1 MSLTIK
7 NATTDQN
14 RNSITKNTKDTKI
27 KNNITSETP
36 RNSRQLTGF
45 FIPLAIQAASQ
56 ALSYPLVAMVA
67 SRGPGGP
74 LNLAGLAQ
82 STTVMVFLGMFGITF
97 VTTGMVYA
105 ASREGYRTFRNVVLL
120 TGLGVIFV
128 QAALSI
134 PGVAHLLFGGLIG
147 LPPSIE
153 TPAKIT
159 LLTSIPVQFLFFLRT
174 PYLVIMYINKATAK
188 ASIATIGRIA
198 FTALL
203 SPIFSNTGLVGPVWA
218 VVCLTLPVA
227 LECLVAKLYADP
239 FIKGLNPSMVEIP
252 RASEI
257 FMFNLP
263 LSVGGYLLS
272 ASAIIMGA
280 FIARAPD
287 PERVLPVCYLA
298 LGLANPLAYA
308 ATRIQTTVLAF
319 PPTRLK
325 DPLTFRFAVAAGL
338 CLGMTPLIFIL
349 PGLMELYY
357 VTLQKLNPVDLNLVR
372 ITAIALIAYPL
383 SVAIRAQSEGLA
395 AWSKKPATVMAGH
408 SIFLLI
414 ILTSGFILLFV
425 GAQGYVICAVSLSL
439 GSLSSSATMRIL
451 MSRSRSK
458 PAPVAP
464 TTTSVGQIR

>member
-1 MSLTIK
+1 MTFVPLWCCLIHK
-7 NATTDQN
+7 ME
-14 RNSITKNTKDTKI
+14 
-27 KNNITSETP
+27 SETL

-82 STTVMVFLGMFGITF
+82 STTVMVFLGMFGITY

-105 ASREGYRTFRNVVLL
+105 ASREGYRRYRNVVLM
-120 TGLGVIFV
+120 TGLGVIVV
-128 QAALSI
+128 QAVLSI
-134 PGVAHLLFGGLIG
+134 PAVAHPLFGELIG

-153 TPAKIT
+153 KPAKIT
-159 LLTSIPVQFLFFLRT
+159 LLASIPVQFLFFLRT
-174 PYLVIMYINKATAK
+174 PYLVIMYISKTTAK

-203 SPIFSNTGLVGPVWA
+203 APIFSNIGLVGPVWA

-227 LECLVAKLYADP
+227 LECLVAKLFADP
-239 FIKGLNPSMVEIP
+239 FIKNLKPSAVAAP
-252 RASEI
+252 DAAEI

-263 LSVGGYLLS
+263 LSLGGYLLS

-287 PERVLPVCYLA
+287 PERVLPICYLA
-298 LGLANPLAYA
+298 MGLANPVAYA

-319 PPTRLK
+319 PPTSSK
-325 DPLTFRFAVAAGL
+325 DPLTFRFALAAGL
-338 CLGMTPLIFIL
+338 CLGLLPLIFIL
-349 PGLMELYY
+349 PGLIELYY
-357 VTLQKLNPVDLNLVR
+357 VTLQKLDPADLGLTR
-372 ITAIALIAYPL
+372 ITAIALVFYPL

-408 SIFLLI
+408 AIFLVAMLA
-414 ILTSGFILLFV
+414 SGVILLFS
-425 GAQGYVICAVSLSL
+425 GAQGYIICAVGLSL
-439 GSLSSSATMRIL
+439 GSLSSSATMRLL
-451 MSRSRSK
+451 MRRSRPK
-458 PAPVAP
+458 PTPVAP

>member
-1 MSLTIK
+1 MDSK
-7 NATTDQN
+7 
-14 RNSITKNTKDTKI
+14 
-27 KNNITSETP
+27 TP
-36 RNSRQLTGF
+36 RNGRQLTGF

-82 STTVMVFLGMFGITF
+82 STTVMVFLGIFGLAY

-105 ASREGYRTFRNVVLL
+105 ASREGYFRFRNVVLM
-120 TGLGVIFV
+120 TGLGVIIV
-128 QAALSI
+128 QALLSI
-134 PGVAHLLFGGLIG
+134 PAAAHLVFGEIIG

-153 TPAKIT
+153 APAKIT
-159 LLTSIPVQFLFFLRT
+159 LLASIPVQFLFFLRT

-198 FTALL
+198 FTVLLAL
-203 SPIFSNTGLVGPVWA
+203 IFSHMGLVGPIWA
-218 VVCLTLPVA
+218 VVCLTLPVG
-227 LECLVAKLYADP
+227 LECVVARLFAGP
-239 FIKGLNPSMVEIP
+239 FLKALSPSETEAP
-252 RASEI
+252 RAAEI
-257 FMFNLP
+257 FLFNLP
-263 LSVGGYLLS
+263 LSIGGYLLS
-272 ASAIIMGA
+272 ASALIMGA

-325 DPLTFRFAVAAGL
+325 DPLTFRFALAAGL
-338 CLGMTPLIFIL
+338 CLGLLPLIFIL
-349 PGLMELYY
+349 PGLTKLYY
-357 VTLQKLNPVDLNLVR
+357 VTLQKLNPADLNLVR
-372 ITAIALIAYPL
+372 ITAMALVFYPL
-383 SVAIRAQSEGLA
+383 AVSIRAQSEGMA

-408 SIFLLI
+408 SIYLLT
-414 ILTSGFILLFV
+414 ILASGFILLFS

-439 GSLSSSATMRIL
+439 GSLSSSAMMRIL

-458 PAPVAP
+458 PTPVAP